1 MIVKQNLLKNASN
14 LGLEQMNYLYNNYG
28 IIFKIKNNQTY
39 AIMAEIFQEIKTRR
53 IWNLFVAEYGIS
65 RWECG
70 SMLVGWYGK
79 LWYHI
84 IPSNTT
90 KIKENM
96 GLECENIGVI
106 IKWI

>member
-53 IWNLFVAEYGIS
+53 I
-65 RWECG
+65 
-70 SMLVGWYGK
+70 
-79 LWYHI
+79 
-84 IPSNTT
+84 
-90 KIKENM
+90 
-96 GLECENIGVI
+96 
-106 IKWI
+106 